1 MLTHPN
7 CIIRQTIF
15 RPLGVLPL
23 KFLHALEIDQ
33 GLLAHT
39 PNGNG
44 GPPKNLRAN
53 M

>member
-1 MLTHPN
+1 MEFFDRLYFGPY
-7 CIIRQTIF
+7 
-15 RPLGVLPL
+15 GVLAPQ
-23 KFLHALEIDQ
+23 FFRALVIDQ

-44 GPPKNLRAN
+44 GPPKNLRAD